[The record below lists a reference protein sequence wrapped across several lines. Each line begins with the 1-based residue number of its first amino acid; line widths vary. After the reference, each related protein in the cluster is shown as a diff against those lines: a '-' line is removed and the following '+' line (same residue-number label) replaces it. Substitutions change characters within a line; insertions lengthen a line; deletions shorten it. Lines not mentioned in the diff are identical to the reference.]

1 MATLKF
7 KAMVKKESLKDI
19 QSMKLKTTNT
29 LSAIKTCASVI
40 EHNKSFQDIKDVQ
53 ASRVKKDISLAK
65 VMNDIKYMS
74 HNLGVGIEAKLRNV
88 LYLLQ
93 DIDDDKAKKAFKIID
108 DLIYQGS
115 L

>member
-1 MATLKF
+1 MIKE
-7 KAMVKKESLKDI
+7 ESLKDI
-19 QSMKLKTTNT
+19 QSMKLKTTHT

-53 ASRVKKDISLAK
+53 PSRINKDVTLEKLVKNIKDMSL
-65 VMNDIKYMS
+65 
-74 HNLGVGIEAKLRNV
+74 NLGIEIEAKLRNV

-108 DLIYQGS
+108 DLIY
-115 L
+115 

>member
-1 MATLKF
+1 
-7 KAMVKKESLKDI
+7 MVKKESLKDI

-53 ASRVKKDISLAK
+53 ASRINKDVTLAK
-65 VMNDIKYMS
+65 LMNDIKDMS
-74 HNLGVGIEAKLRNV
+74 LNLGIEIEAKLRNV

-93 DIDDDKAKKAFKIID
+93 DIDDDKAKKAYKIID
-108 DLIYQGS
+108 DLIY
-115 L
+115 

>member
-1 MATLKF
+1 
-7 KAMVKKESLKDI
+7 MVKKESLKDI
-19 QSMKLKTTNT
+19 QSMKMKTTNT

-53 ASRVKKDISLAK
+53 ASRINQDMSL
-65 VMNDIKYMS
+65 
-74 HNLGVGIEAKLRNV
+74 NLGVEIEAKLRNV

-108 DLIYQGS
+108 DLIY
-115 L
+115 

>member
-1 MATLKF
+1 
-7 KAMVKKESLKDI
+7 MVKKESLKDI

-53 ASRVKKDISLAK
+53 ASRINKDITLAK
-65 VMNDIKYMS
+65 LMKDIQDMS
-74 HNLGVGIEAKLRNV
+74 LNLGVEIEAKLRNV

-108 DLIYQGS
+108 DLIY
-115 L
+115 

>member
-1 MATLKF
+1 MIKE
-7 KAMVKKESLKDI
+7 ESLKNI

-40 EHNKSFQDIKDVQ
+40 EHNKSFQDIEDVQPSRINKDVT
-53 ASRVKKDISLAK
+53 LAK
-65 VMNDIKYMS
+65 LVNNIQDMS
-74 HNLGVGIEAKLRNV
+74 LNLGIEIEAKLRNV

-108 DLIYQGS
+108 DLIY
-115 L
+115 

>member
-1 MATLKF
+1 
-7 KAMVKKESLKDI
+7 MVKKESLKDI

-40 EHNKSFQDIKDVQ
+40 EHNKSFQDIQDM
-53 ASRVKKDISLAK
+53 SL
-65 VMNDIKYMS
+65 
-74 HNLGVGIEAKLRNV
+74 NLGIEIEAKLRNV

-108 DLIYQGS
+108 DLIY
-115 L
+115 

>member
-1 MATLKF
+1 
-7 KAMVKKESLKDI
+7 MVKKESLKDI

-29 LSAIKTCASVI
+29 LSAIKTFASVI

-53 ASRVKKDISLAK
+53 PSRINKDVTLAK
-65 VMNDIKYMS
+65 LVNNIQDMS
-74 HNLGVGIEAKLRNV
+74 LNLGIEIEAKLRNV

-108 DLIYQGS
+108 DLIY
-115 L
+115 

>member
-1 MATLKF
+1 
-7 KAMVKKESLKDI
+7 MVKKESLKDI

-29 LSAIKTCASVI
+29 LSAINTLARVI

-53 ASRVKKDISLAK
+53 PSRINKDVTLGKLAKDIQDMSL
-65 VMNDIKYMS
+65 
-74 HNLGVGIEAKLRNV
+74 NLGVEIEAKLRNV

-108 DLIYQGS
+108 DLIY
-115 L
+115 